1 MSHVPAYIFG
11 SANFI
16 SRNQSA
22 PDGCFQERFSVM
34 IQSIRKNSAE
44 EQELKK
50 AVFAAGII
58 LIIGA
63 LVCFGLSLFFNH
75 IALSVM
81 DASNEFIH
89 NAFTRAMIFR
99 NCGIGLAAAGIV
111 CLVIRFLK
119 F

>member
-1 MSHVPAYIFG
+1 MKDIQK
-11 SANFI
+11 I
-16 SRNQSA
+16 I
-22 PDGCFQERFSVM
+22 RFDYLTAKPLGLPSFLVVAVM
-34 IQSIRKNSAE
+34 
-44 EQELKK
+44 
-50 AVFAAGII
+50 
-58 LIIGA
+58 
-63 LVCFGLSLFFNH
+63 CFGLSLFFNH

-111 CLVIRFLK
+111 CLLIRFLK

>member
-1 MSHVPAYIFG
+1 MSHTPVCIFG
-11 SANFI
+11 PERFSP
-16 SRNQSA
+16 RNQNA
-22 PDGCFQERFSVM
+22 ADGCFQEGFSVM
-34 IQSIRKNSAE
+34 IQGIKKNSAE
-44 EQELKK
+44 EQKLKK
-50 AVFAAGII
+50 ALFAAGII

-63 LVCFGLSLFFNH
+63 LVCFGLSLFFNYV
-75 IALSVM
+75 ALSVM

-99 NCGIGLAAAGIV
+99 NCGIGLAVLGIV

>member
-1 MSHVPAYIFG
+1 
-11 SANFI
+11 
-16 SRNQSA
+16 
-22 PDGCFQERFSVM
+22 M
-34 IQSIRKNSAE
+34 IQSIKKNSAE

-111 CLVIRFLK
+111 CLVIRFLHV
-119 F
+119 

>member
-16 SRNQSA
+16 STNQSA

-63 LVCFGLSLFFNH
+63 LVCFGLSLFFNY
-75 IALSVM
+75 IALSV

-111 CLVIRFLK
+111 CLVVRFLHV
-119 F
+119 